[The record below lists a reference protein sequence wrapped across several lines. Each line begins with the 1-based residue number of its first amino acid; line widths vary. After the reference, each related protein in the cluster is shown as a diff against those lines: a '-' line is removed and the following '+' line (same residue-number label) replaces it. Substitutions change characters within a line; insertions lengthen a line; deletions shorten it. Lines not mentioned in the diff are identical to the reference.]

1 VGFVFAQLHYTTKRL
16 LPFFFW
22 MQPFLLFFYSASCE
36 KIYDYVLHDISK
48 ITVPRFGCSEELIE

>member
-1 VGFVFAQLHYTTKRL
+1 VNDPCCRYQNEKKISSQVFIPVRSLVK
-16 LPFFFW
+16 
-22 MQPFLLFFYSASCE
+22 